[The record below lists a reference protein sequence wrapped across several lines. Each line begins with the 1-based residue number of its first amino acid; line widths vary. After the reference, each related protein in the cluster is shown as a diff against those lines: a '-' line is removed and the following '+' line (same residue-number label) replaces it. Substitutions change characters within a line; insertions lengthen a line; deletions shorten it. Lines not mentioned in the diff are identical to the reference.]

1 VLGGNY
7 LVFPVSEATA
17 RFAAWLA
24 PYRSPKLS
32 AITIA
37 APSEIEE
44 ETSITVN
51 IFNAR
56 DERLLRFIDGRE
68 RRTA

>member
-1 VLGGNY
+1 
-7 LVFPVSEATA
+7 VFPVSDVSEATA

-24 PYRSPKLS
+24 PYQSPKLS
-32 AITIA
+32 AIAIA

-56 DERLLRFIDGRE
+56 GEQVAKIIDGRE